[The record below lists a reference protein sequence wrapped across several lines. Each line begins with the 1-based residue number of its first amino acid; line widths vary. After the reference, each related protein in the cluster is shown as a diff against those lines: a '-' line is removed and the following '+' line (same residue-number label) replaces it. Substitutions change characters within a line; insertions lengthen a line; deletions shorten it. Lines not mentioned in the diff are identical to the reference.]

1 MNTIN
6 NNDINEL
13 SYNTLETKRIDDII
27 NDMNFDDDIKK
38 NLCKEIIIGIEKS
51 AYTNYINGKCAQ
63 LPFFGSIRK
72 KYVINK
78 MMSIRKRL
86 KAIRSYVNKS
96 EFKEYLKD
104 IIAEFKEE
112 EKEFDAKKLY
122 LKKIKVANKKK
133 YKKLVERIGI
143 AYANMYI
150 FSIYCFK
157 EVPYNEEFEERYREL
172 RDNDKNDTL

>member
-72 KYVINK
+72 KYVI
-78 MMSIRKRL
+78 
-86 KAIRSYVNKS
+86 IRSYVNKS

-150 FSIYCFK
+150 FSVYCFK